1 MIPEKRNMSQSFYKY
16 IVKEL
21 IIGYFKKN
29 PLKKGSR
36 YYLIIEN
43 EEYRNR
49 LMEAI
54 EEESENITISG
65 IYQGGAG
72 GCI

>member
-1 MIPEKRNMSQSFYKY
+1 MSQSFYKY

-54 EEESENITISG
+54 E
-65 IYQGGAG
+65 
-72 GCI
+72 